1 MMRVRPIKL
10 EIEGFQS
17 FKERQIIDFE
27 KLCECGIFGIFGETG
42 SGKSSILDAIILALY
57 DEIPKE
63 KELPSESEG
72 LKNFL
77 NNSSDKMEIYFKF
90 ALDNDIFEISRKYAL
105 GKTKGVDTLKKKEVL
120 MKKNN
125 VIIAEKSTQ
134 LKSYLDEEFGLSVDD
149 FMRTVVLPQGKF
161 SEFLKL
167 KGTDKKDSIARIFN
181 MEEYGKKLKDRAN
194 LEKKK
199 LEAEKKDWES
209 QKENIEWTSSEDI
222 KSCEKSLVDNKI
234 LLENLINEK
243 KDFDIYYTEVN
254 GLKNLLER
262 YNSLLQEKKALE
274 NLKEHI
280 LSQQTILDKSSQ
292 ADEIKEYISKNDDL
306 EKNLLKSEND
316 LKIYTISKEKL
327 EKQLNIIKAELL
339 ELDKTSEELE
349 TKKGAIDF
357 DKRKYQKISSAYSDK
372 KIILSKEKTLE
383 KYKKDILHCEN
394 QIAIYQEEIKALNFK
409 LENNQREIS
418 LLPNANEESLEE
430 INSQILQLKS
440 LLKTFEENQ
449 REKKEIDSSLVALEE
464 EKEKLEKEKVTTL
477 ENLETL
483 EKEKIKN
490 LAFELSKTLEEGKP
504 CPVCG
509 STHHVT
515 MDFSKTTSL
524 NLDKEIKN
532 ISSKKDKLI
541 GKISEIIGTIT
552 ELTNRKSKLD
562 ILYEERVMIDSDY
575 NSIQS
580 KVENLTKEIE
590 DKKKELQIIKEKEIS
605 LQNQKVKLES
615 DIKNT
620 TLNLSREEK
629 NLSNTKLETETI
641 QKEIETISQNLD
653 KIYIDIS
660 LENLED
666 RKITLEENQEILEN
680 LEKKIKENLNLK
692 NKKIDLR
699 EDINSKLSI
708 DNVEISKV
716 TSDINHLS
724 EQIKSNALN
733 ISLLLEKYNFIDKED
748 VKKYYL
754 KDSEKENLKKEIDG
768 FNSNLTRVI
777 NILDETE
784 KNIDGRTLSDDQ
796 WQEIKDKKENLENSI
811 TKLNIDISDTEKAL
825 VRKRE
830 NLIKIQEIDKQLVK
844 VSKKLA
850 VAEDIY
856 TKLRTKDFVSF
867 LVDKKLKNVVAM
879 ASQRLNK
886 ISNGRYQ
893 LTSDESS
900 NFYVVDFFNEG
911 KRRRTA
917 TLSGGETFV
926 VSLCLALALSKQLQL
941 KGKRP
946 LEFFFLDEGFGSLDS
961 KLLDKVM
968 DSIENIR
975 SEEKIKIGII
985 THLEELKLRVL
996 KRIQVEKA
1004 IPGERGSKIKMI

>member
-1 MMRVRPIKL
+1 MMKVRPIKL

-42 SGKSSILDAIILALY
+42 SGKSTILDAIILALY
-57 DEIPKE
+57 GEIPKE
-63 KELPSESEG
+63 KELSPTDEG

-77 NNSSDKMEIYFKF
+77 NNSSDKLEIYFKF
-90 ALDNDIFEISRKYAL
+90 ALGNDIFEINRKYGI
-105 GKTKGVDTLKKKEVL
+105 GKTKGVEVLKLKEVL
-120 MKKNN
+120 MKKND
-125 VIIAEKSTQ
+125 VIVAEKSTQ
-134 LKSYLDEEFGLSVDD
+134 LNEKLDEEFGLGVGD
-149 FMRTVVLPQGKF
+149 FVRTVVLPQGKF
-161 SEFLKL
+161 GEFLKL
-167 KGTDKKDSIARIFN
+167 RGEAKRKTIENIFN

-199 LEAEKKDWES
+199 LEAEKKEWES

-234 LLENLINEK
+234 LLENLTNEK

-262 YNSLLQEKKALE
+262 YSSLVQEKKSLE
-274 NLKEHI
+274 DLKEHI
-280 LSQQTILDKSSQ
+280 LSQQNILDKSSQ
-292 ADEIKEYISKNDDL
+292 ADEIKGYISKNDDL

-316 LKIYTISKEKL
+316 LKIYTTSKEKL
-327 EKQLNIIKAELL
+327 EKQLNIIKSELL

-349 TKKGAIDF
+349 TKKGTVDF
-357 DKRKYQKISSAYSDK
+357 DKGEYQKISNAYSDK

-383 KYKKDILHCEN
+383 KYRKDILYCEN
-394 QIAIYQEEIKALNFK
+394 QISIYQEEIKSLNSQ
-409 LENNQREIS
+409 LENNQKEIS
-418 LLPNANEESLEE
+418 LLPNTNEESLEE
-430 INSQILQLKS
+430 INSQVLQLKS

-449 REKKEIDSSLVALEE
+449 KEKKEIESSLVALEE
-464 EKEKLEKEKVTTL
+464 GKEKLEKEKITTL

-509 STHHVT
+509 STHHVV
-515 MDFSKTTSL
+515 MDFSKTNL
-524 NLDKEIKN
+524 NIDKEIKN

-552 ELTNRKSKLD
+552 ELTNRKSKLN
-562 ILYEERVMIDSDY
+562 ILYEERVMTDIDY

-580 KVENLTKEIE
+580 KVESLTKEIE
-590 DKKKELQIIKEKEIS
+590 DKKKELQIIKEKGIS

-620 TLNLSREEK
+620 TLNLNREEK
-629 NLSNTKLETETI
+629 NLSNTKIETETI
-641 QKEIETISQNLD
+641 QKEIENISQNLD
-653 KIYIDIS
+653 KIYIDIA

-666 RKITLEENQEILEN
+666 RKTTLEENQEILEK
-680 LEKKIKENLNLK
+680 LEKEIKENLNLK

-699 EDINSKLSI
+699 EDINSKLNI
-708 DNVEISKV
+708 DNVEISRV

-784 KNIDGRTLSDDQ
+784 KNINGRTLSDDQ
-796 WQEIKDKKENLENSI
+796 WQEIKDKKESLENSI

-830 NLIKIQEIDKQLVK
+830 NLIKIQEIDKQLIK
-844 VSKKLA
+844 VNKKLA

>member
-1 MMRVRPIKL
+1 MRPIKL

-90 ALDNDIFEISRKYAL
+90 ALDNDIFEINRKYAL

-199 LEAEKKDWES
+199 LEAEKKEWES

-234 LLENLINEK
+234 LLKNLINEK

-262 YNSLLQEKKALE
+262 YNSLLQEKKSLE
-274 NLKEHI
+274 DLREHI
-280 LSQQTILDKSSQ
+280 LSQQNILDKSSQ
-292 ADEIKEYISKNDDL
+292 ADEIKGYISKNDDL

-316 LKIYTISKEKL
+316 LKTYTTSKEKL
-327 EKQLNIIKAELL
+327 EKQLNIIKSELL

-357 DKRKYQKISSAYSDK
+357 DKREYQKISNAYSDK

-383 KYKKDILHCEN
+383 KYRKDILYCEN
-394 QIAIYQEEIKALNFK
+394 QISIYQEEIKSLNSQ

-418 LLPNANEESLEE
+418 LLPNTNEESLEE
-430 INSQILQLKS
+430 INSQVLQLKS

-449 REKKEIDSSLVALEE
+449 REKKEINSSLVALKE
-464 EKEKLEKEKVTTL
+464 EKDKLEKEKITTL

-515 MDFSKTTSL
+515 MDFSKTNL

-532 ISSKKDKLI
+532 SSSKKDKLI
-541 GKISEIIGTIT
+541 GKISKIIGTIT

-562 ILYEERVMIDSDY
+562 ILYEERVMTDSDY

-580 KVENLTKEIE
+580 KVESLTKEIE
-590 DKKKELQIIKEKEIS
+590 DKKKELQSIKEKEIS

-629 NLSNTKLETETI
+629 NLSNTKIETETI
-641 QKEIETISQNLD
+641 QKEIENISQNLD
-653 KIYIDIS
+653 KIYIDTT
-660 LENLED
+660 LESLED

-680 LEKKIKENLNLK
+680 LEKEIKENLNLK

-699 EDINSKLSI
+699 EDINGKLNM
-708 DNVEISKV
+708 DNVEISRV

-754 KDSEKENLKKEIDG
+754 KDSEKENLKKEIDE

-811 TKLNIDISDTEKAL
+811 TKLNIDISDTEKSL

-830 NLIKIQEIDKQLVK
+830 NLVKIQEIDKQLIK
-844 VSKKLA
+844 VSKKLS

>member
-17 FKERQIIDFE
+17 FKERQTIDFE

-57 DEIPKE
+57 GEIPKE
-63 KELPSESEG
+63 KELSPTDEG

-90 ALDNDIFEISRKYAL
+90 ALGSDIFEINRKYGI
-105 GKTKGVDTLKKKEVL
+105 GKTKGIEVLKLKEVL
-120 MKKNN
+120 MKKND
-125 VIIAEKSTQ
+125 VIVAEKSTQ
-134 LKSYLDEEFGLSVDD
+134 LNEKLDEEFGLGVGD
-149 FMRTVVLPQGKF
+149 FVRTVVLPQGKF

-167 KGTDKKDSIARIFN
+167 RGEAKRKTIENIFN

-199 LEAEKKDWES
+199 LEAEKKECES
-209 QKENIEWTSSEDI
+209 QKESIEWTSSEDI

-234 LLENLINEK
+234 LLENLTNEK

-349 TKKGAIDF
+349 TKKGAVDF
-357 DKRKYQKISSAYSDK
+357 DKGEYQKISNAYSDK
-372 KIILSKEKTLE
+372 KIILAKEKTLE
-383 KYKKDILHCEN
+383 KYRKDILHCEN

-590 DKKKELQIIKEKEIS
+590 DKKKELQSIKEKGIS
-605 LQNQKVKLES
+605 LLNQKIKLES

-620 TLNLSREEK
+620 TLNLNREEK

-641 QKEIETISQNLD
+641 QKEIETINQNLD
-653 KIYIDIS
+653 KIYIDIA
-660 LENLED
+660 LENLEN
-666 RKITLEENQEILEN
+666 RKITLEENQEILEK
-680 LEKKIKENLNLK
+680 LEKEIKENLNLK

-699 EDINSKLSI
+699 EDINGKLNM
-708 DNVEISKV
+708 DNVEISRV

-754 KDSEKENLKKEIDG
+754 KENEKENLKKEIDE

-784 KNIDGRTLSDDQ
+784 KNIGGRTLSNDQ
-796 WQEIKDKKENLENSI
+796 WQDIKDKKENLENSI

-1004 IPGERGSKIKMI
+1004 IPGERGSKIKMV

>member
-1 MMRVRPIKL
+1 MRPIKL

-199 LEAEKKDWES
+199 LEAEKKEWEN

-222 KSCEKSLVDNKI
+222 KSCEKSLADNKI
-234 LLENLINEK
+234 LLENLITEK

-262 YNSLLQEKKALE
+262 YNSLLQEKKSLE

-280 LSQQTILDKSSQ
+280 LSQQTILDKSLQ

-316 LKIYTISKEKL
+316 LKIYTTSKEKL

-349 TKKGAIDF
+349 TKKGAVDF
-357 DKRKYQKISSAYSDK
+357 DKGEYQKISNAYSDK
-372 KIILSKEKTLE
+372 KIILAKEKTLE
-383 KYKKDILHCEN
+383 KYRKDILHCEN
-394 QIAIYQEEIKALNFK
+394 QISIYQEEIKSLNSQ

-418 LLPNANEESLEE
+418 LLPNTNEESLED
-430 INSQILQLKS
+430 INSQVLQLKS

-449 REKKEIDSSLVALEE
+449 KEKKEINSSLVALEE
-464 EKEKLEKEKVTTL
+464 EKGKLEKEKITTL

-490 LAFELSKTLEEGKP
+490 LASELSKTLEEGKP

-515 MDFSKTTSL
+515 MDFSKTSSL

-562 ILYEERVMIDSDY
+562 ILYKEKVMTDSDY
-575 NSIQS
+575 IFIQS
-580 KVENLTKEIE
+580 KVESLTKEIE
-590 DKKKELQIIKEKEIS
+590 DKKKELQSIKEKGIF

-620 TLNLSREEK
+620 ILNLSREEK
-629 NLSNTKLETETI
+629 NLFNTKIETETI
-641 QKEIETISQNLD
+641 QKEIENISQNLD
-653 KIYIDIS
+653 KIYIDTA
-660 LENLED
+660 LESLED
-666 RKITLEENQEILEN
+666 RKTTLEENQEILEK
-680 LEKKIKENLNLK
+680 LEKEIKENLNLK

-699 EDINSKLSI
+699 EDINSRLNE
-708 DNVEISKV
+708 DNIEISKL
-716 TSDINHLS
+716 TININYLS

-754 KDSEKENLKKEIDG
+754 KENEKENLKKEIDE

-811 TKLNIDISDTEKAL
+811 TKLNIDISDTEKSL

-850 VAEDIY
+850 VVEDIY

>member
-17 FKERQIIDFE
+17 FKERQTIDFE

-57 DEIPKE
+57 GEIPKE
-63 KELPSESEG
+63 KELSPTDEG

-90 ALDNDIFEISRKYAL
+90 ALGSDIFEINRKYGI
-105 GKTKGVDTLKKKEVL
+105 GKTKGIEVLKLKEVL
-120 MKKNN
+120 MKKND
-125 VIIAEKSTQ
+125 VIVAEKSTQ
-134 LKSYLDEEFGLSVDD
+134 LNEKLDEEFGLGVGD
-149 FMRTVVLPQGKF
+149 FVRTVVLPQGKF

-167 KGTDKKDSIARIFN
+167 RGEAKRKTIENIFN

-199 LEAEKKDWES
+199 LEAEKKECES
-209 QKENIEWTSSEDI
+209 QKESIEWTSSEDI

-234 LLENLINEK
+234 LLENLTNEK

-262 YNSLLQEKKALE
+262 YNSLLQEKKSLE
-274 NLKEHI
+274 DLKEHI

-660 LENLED
+660 LESLED

>member
-1 MMRVRPIKL
+1 
-10 EIEGFQS
+10 
-17 FKERQIIDFE
+17 
-27 KLCECGIFGIFGETG
+27 
-42 SGKSSILDAIILALY
+42 
-57 DEIPKE
+57 
-63 KELPSESEG
+63 
-72 LKNFL
+72 
-77 NNSSDKMEIYFKF
+77 MEIYFKF

-161 SEFLKL
+161 SDFLKL
-167 KGTDKKDSIARIFN
+167 KGEAKRKTIENIFN

-199 LEAEKKDWES
+199 LEAEKKEWES

-222 KSCEKSLVDNKI
+222 KNCEKSLVDNKI
-234 LLENLINEK
+234 LLENLTNEK

-262 YNSLLQEKKALE
+262 YSSLVQEKKSLE
-274 NLKEHI
+274 DLREHI
-280 LSQQTILDKSSQ
+280 LSQQNILDKSSQ
-292 ADEIKEYISKNDDL
+292 ADEIKEYISKNDNL

-316 LKIYTISKEKL
+316 LKIYTTSKEKL

-339 ELDKTSEELE
+339 KLDKTSEELE
-349 TKKGAIDF
+349 TKKGAVDF
-357 DKRKYQKISSAYSDK
+357 DKGEYQKISNAYSDK
-372 KIILSKEKTLE
+372 KIILAKEKTLE
-383 KYKKDILHCEN
+383 KYRKDILYCEN
-394 QIAIYQEEIKALNFK
+394 QISIYQEEIKSLNSQ

-418 LLPNANEESLEE
+418 LLPNTNEESLEE
-430 INSQILQLKS
+430 INSQVLQLKS

-449 REKKEIDSSLVALEE
+449 KEKKEIDSSLLALEE
-464 EKEKLEKEKVTTL
+464 DKEKLEKEKITTL

-515 MDFSKTTSL
+515 MDFSKTNL

-562 ILYEERVMIDSDY
+562 ILYEEKVMTDSDY

-580 KVENLTKEIE
+580 KVESLTKEIE
-590 DKKKELQIIKEKEIS
+590 DKKQELQSIKEKEIS
-605 LQNQKVKLES
+605 LQNQKIKLES

-620 TLNLSREEK
+620 TLNLSHEEK
-629 NLSNTKLETETI
+629 NLSNTKIETETI
-641 QKEIETISQNLD
+641 QKEIENISQNLD
-653 KIYIDIS
+653 KIYIDTT
-660 LENLED
+660 LESLED

-680 LEKKIKENLNLK
+680 LEKEIKENLNLK

-699 EDINSKLSI
+699 EDINGKLNM
-708 DNVEISKV
+708 DNVEISRV

-754 KDSEKENLKKEIDG
+754 KDSEKENLKKEIDE

-784 KNIDGRTLSDDQ
+784 KNINGRTLSDDQ

-811 TKLNIDISDTEKAL
+811 TKLNIDISDTEKSL

>member
-42 SGKSSILDAIILALY
+42 SGKSTILDAIILALY
-57 DEIPKE
+57 GEIPKE
-63 KELPSESEG
+63 KELSPTDEG

-90 ALDNDIFEISRKYAL
+90 ALGSDIFEINRKYGI
-105 GKTKGVDTLKKKEVL
+105 GKTKGVEVLKLKEVL
-120 MKKNN
+120 MKKND
-125 VIIAEKSTQ
+125 VIVAEKSTQ
-134 LKSYLDEEFGLSVDD
+134 LDEKLDEEFGLGVGD
-149 FMRTVVLPQGKF
+149 FVRTVVLPQGKF

-167 KGTDKKDSIARIFN
+167 RGEAKRKTIENIFN

-199 LEAEKKDWES
+199 LEAEKKEWES

-222 KSCEKSLVDNKI
+222 KNCEKSLVDNKI

-262 YNSLLQEKKALE
+262 YNSLVQEKKSLE
-274 NLKEHI
+274 DLKEHI
-280 LSQQTILDKSSQ
+280 LSQQNILDKSSQ

-316 LKIYTISKEKL
+316 LKIYTTSKEKL
-327 EKQLNIIKAELL
+327 EKQLNIIKSELL

-349 TKKGAIDF
+349 TKKGAVDF
-357 DKRKYQKISSAYSDK
+357 DKGEYQKISNAYSDK

-383 KYKKDILHCEN
+383 KYRKDILHCEN
-394 QIAIYQEEIKALNFK
+394 QISIYQEEIKALNSK

-418 LLPNANEESLEE
+418 LLPNTNEESLEE
-430 INSQILQLKS
+430 INSQVLQLKS

-449 REKKEIDSSLVALEE
+449 KEKKEIDSSLIALEE
-464 EKEKLEKEKVTTL
+464 EKEKLEKEKITTL

-509 STHHVT
+509 SSHHVT
-515 MDFSKTTSL
+515 MDFSKTSSL

-541 GKISEIIGTIT
+541 SDISKIIT
-552 ELTNRKSKLD
+552 STNLLINRKSKLD
-562 ILYEERVMIDSDY
+562 ILYEEKVMTDSDY

-580 KVENLTKEIE
+580 KVKSLTKEIE
-590 DKKKELQIIKEKEIS
+590 DKKKELQSIKEKGIF

-620 TLNLSREEK
+620 ILNLSREEK
-629 NLSNTKLETETI
+629 NLFNTKIETETI

-660 LENLED
+660 LESLED
-666 RKITLEENQEILEN
+666 RKITLEENQEILEK
-680 LEKKIKENLNLK
+680 LEKEIKENLNLK

-699 EDINSKLSI
+699 EDINSKLNI
-708 DNVEISKV
+708 DNVEISRV

-733 ISLLLEKYNFIDKED
+733 ISLLLEKYNFINKED

-754 KDSEKENLKKEIDG
+754 KENEKENLKKEIDG

-796 WQEIKDKKENLENSI
+796 WQDIKDKKENLENSI

-844 VSKKLA
+844 VSKKLS

>member
-1 MMRVRPIKL
+1 MRPIKL

-42 SGKSSILDAIILALY
+42 SGKSTILDAIILALY
-57 DEIPKE
+57 GEIPKE
-63 KELPSESEG
+63 KELAKEDEG

-90 ALDNDIFEISRKYAL
+90 ALGNDIFEINRKYGI
-105 GKTKGVDTLKKKEVL
+105 GKTKGVEVLKLKEVL
-120 MKKNN
+120 MKKND
-125 VIIAEKSTQ
+125 IIVAEKSTQ
-134 LKSYLDEEFGLSVDD
+134 LDEKLDEEFGLGVGD
-149 FMRTVVLPQGKF
+149 FVRTVVLPQGKF

-167 KGTDKKDSIARIFN
+167 RGEAKRKTIENIFN

-234 LLENLINEK
+234 LLKNLINEK
-243 KDFDIYYTEVN
+243 KDFDIHYTEVN

-262 YNSLLQEKKALE
+262 YNSLLQEKKSLE
-274 NLKEHI
+274 DLREHI
-280 LSQQTILDKSSQ
+280 LSQQNILDKSSQ
-292 ADEIKEYISKNDDL
+292 ADEIKEYIFKNDDL

-449 REKKEIDSSLVALEE
+449 KEKKEIESSLVALEE
-464 EKEKLEKEKVTTL
+464 EKEKLEKEKITTL

-580 KVENLTKEIE
+580 KVESLTKEIE
-590 DKKKELQIIKEKEIS
+590 DKKQELQSIKEKGIS

-620 TLNLSREEK
+620 TLNLNREEK

-641 QKEIETISQNLD
+641 QKEIETINQNLD

-660 LENLED
+660 LESLED

-680 LEKKIKENLNLK
+680 LEKEIKENLNLK

-699 EDINSKLSI
+699 EDINSKLNI
-708 DNVEISKV
+708 DNVEISRV

-754 KDSEKENLKKEIDG
+754 KDSEKENLKKEIDE

-784 KNIDGRTLSDDQ
+784 KNINGRTLSDDQ

-811 TKLNIDISDTEKAL
+811 TKLNIDISDTEKSL

>member
-42 SGKSSILDAIILALY
+42 SGKSTILDAIILALY
-57 DEIPKE
+57 GEIPKE
-63 KELPSESEG
+63 KELSPTDEG

-90 ALDNDIFEISRKYAL
+90 ALGSDIFEINRKYGI
-105 GKTKGVDTLKKKEVL
+105 GKTKGVEVLKLKEVL
-120 MKKNN
+120 MKKND
-125 VIIAEKSTQ
+125 VIVAEKSTQ
-134 LKSYLDEEFGLSVDD
+134 LDEKLDEEFGLGVGD
-149 FMRTVVLPQGKF
+149 FVRTVVLPQGKF

-167 KGTDKKDSIARIFN
+167 RGEAKRKTIENIFN

-199 LEAEKKDWES
+199 LEAEKKEWES

-222 KSCEKSLVDNKI
+222 KNCEKSLVDNKI
-234 LLENLINEK
+234 LLENLTNEK

-262 YNSLLQEKKALE
+262 YNSLLQEKKSLE
-274 NLKEHI
+274 DLKEHI
-280 LSQQTILDKSSQ
+280 LSQQNILDKSSQ
-292 ADEIKEYISKNDDL
+292 ADEIKEYIFKNDDL

-316 LKIYTISKEKL
+316 LKTYTTSKEKL

-349 TKKGAIDF
+349 TKKGAVDF
-357 DKRKYQKISSAYSDK
+357 DKGEYQKISNAYSDK

-383 KYKKDILHCEN
+383 KYRKDILYCEN
-394 QIAIYQEEIKALNFK
+394 QISIYQEEIKSLNSQ

-418 LLPNANEESLEE
+418 LLPNTNEESLEE
-430 INSQILQLKS
+430 INSQVLQLKS

-449 REKKEIDSSLVALEE
+449 KEKKEIDSSLLALEE
-464 EKEKLEKEKVTTL
+464 DKEKLEKEKITTL

-509 STHHVT
+509 STHHIT
-515 MDFSKTTSL
+515 MDFSKTNL

-541 GKISEIIGTIT
+541 GKISKIIGTIT
-552 ELTNRKSKLD
+552 ELINRKSKLD
-562 ILYEERVMIDSDY
+562 ILYEERVMTDSDY
-575 NSIQS
+575 IFVQS
-580 KVENLTKEIE
+580 KVESLTKEIE
-590 DKKKELQIIKEKEIS
+590 DKKKKLQSIKEKGIS

-629 NLSNTKLETETI
+629 NLSNTKIETETI
-641 QKEIETISQNLD
+641 QKEIENISQNLD
-653 KIYIDIS
+653 KIYIDTT
-660 LENLED
+660 LESLED

-680 LEKKIKENLNLK
+680 LEKEIKENLNLK

-699 EDINSKLSI
+699 EDINGKLNM
-708 DNVEISKV
+708 DNVEISRV

-754 KDSEKENLKKEIDG
+754 KDSEKENLKKEIDE

-811 TKLNIDISDTEKAL
+811 TKLNIDISDTEKSL

-830 NLIKIQEIDKQLVK
+830 NLVKIQEIDKQLIK
-844 VSKKLA
+844 VSKKLS

-886 ISNGRYQ
+886 INNGRYQ

>member
-42 SGKSSILDAIILALY
+42 SGKSTILDAIILALY
-57 DEIPKE
+57 GEIPKE
-63 KELPSESEG
+63 KELSPTDEG

-90 ALDNDIFEISRKYAL
+90 ALGNDIFEINRKYGI
-105 GKTKGVDTLKKKEVL
+105 GKTKGVEVLKLKEVL
-120 MKKNN
+120 MKKND
-125 VIIAEKSTQ
+125 IIVAEKSTQ
-134 LKSYLDEEFGLSVDD
+134 LNEKLDEEFGLGVGD
-149 FMRTVVLPQGKF
+149 FVRTVVLPQGKF

-167 KGTDKKDSIARIFN
+167 RGEAKRKTIENIFN

-199 LEAEKKDWES
+199 LEAEKKSWEN

-234 LLENLINEK
+234 LLENLTNEK

-262 YNSLLQEKKALE
+262 YSSLVQEKKSLE
-274 NLKEHI
+274 DLKEHI

-316 LKIYTISKEKL
+316 LKIYTTSKEKL
-327 EKQLNIIKAELL
+327 EKQLNIIKSELL

-349 TKKGAIDF
+349 NKKGAVDF
-357 DKRKYQKISSAYSDK
+357 DKGEYQKISNAYSDK

-383 KYKKDILHCEN
+383 KYRKDILHYEN
-394 QIAIYQEEIKALNFK
+394 QISIYQEEIKSLNSQ

-430 INSQILQLKS
+430 INSQVLQLKS

-449 REKKEIDSSLVALEE
+449 KEKKEIDSSLLALEE
-464 EKEKLEKEKVTTL
+464 EKEKLEKEKIITL

-509 STHHVT
+509 STHHVA
-515 MDFSKTTSL
+515 MDFNETSSL

-562 ILYEERVMIDSDY
+562 ILYEERVMTDSDY
-575 NSIQS
+575 IFVQS
-580 KVENLTKEIE
+580 KVESLTKEIE
-590 DKKKELQIIKEKEIS
+590 DKKKELQIIKEKGIS

-629 NLSNTKLETETI
+629 NLSNTKIETETI
-641 QKEIETISQNLD
+641 QKEIENISQNLD
-653 KIYIDIS
+653 KIYIDTT
-660 LENLED
+660 LESLED

-680 LEKKIKENLNLK
+680 LEKEIKENLNLK

-699 EDINSKLSI
+699 EDINGKLNM
-708 DNVEISKV
+708 DNVEISRV

-754 KDSEKENLKKEIDG
+754 KDSEKENLKKEIDE

-811 TKLNIDISDTEKAL
+811 TKLNIDISDTEKSL

-830 NLIKIQEIDKQLVK
+830 NLVKIQEIDKQLIK
-844 VSKKLA
+844 VSKKLS

>member
-1 MMRVRPIKL
+1 MRPIKL

-42 SGKSSILDAIILALY
+42 SGKSTILDAIILALY
-57 DEIPKE
+57 GEIPKE
-63 KELPSESEG
+63 KELSPTDEG

-77 NNSSDKMEIYFKF
+77 NNSSDKLEIYFKF
-90 ALDNDIFEISRKYAL
+90 ALGNDIFEINRKYGI
-105 GKTKGVDTLKKKEVL
+105 GKTKGVEVLKLKEVL
-120 MKKNN
+120 MKKND
-125 VIIAEKSTQ
+125 VIVAEKSTQ
-134 LKSYLDEEFGLSVDD
+134 LNEKLDEEFGLGVGD
-149 FMRTVVLPQGKF
+149 FVRTVVLPQGKF
-161 SEFLKL
+161 GEFLKL
-167 KGTDKKDSIARIFN
+167 RGEAKRKTIENIFN

-199 LEAEKKDWES
+199 LEAEKKEWES

-222 KSCEKSLVDNKI
+222 KNCEKSLVDNKI

-262 YNSLLQEKKALE
+262 YNSLVQEKKSLE
-274 NLKEHI
+274 DLKEHI
-280 LSQQTILDKSSQ
+280 LSQQNILDKSSQ
-292 ADEIKEYISKNDDL
+292 ADEIKGYISKNDDL

-316 LKIYTISKEKL
+316 LKTYTTSKEKL
-327 EKQLNIIKAELL
+327 EKQLNIIKSELL

-349 TKKGAIDF
+349 TKKGAVDF
-357 DKRKYQKISSAYSDK
+357 DKGEYQKISNAYSDK

-383 KYKKDILHCEN
+383 KYRKDTLYCEN
-394 QIAIYQEEIKALNFK
+394 QISIYQEEIKSLNSQ

-418 LLPNANEESLEE
+418 LLPNTNEESLED
-430 INSQILQLKS
+430 INSQVLQLKS

-449 REKKEIDSSLVALEE
+449 KEKKEINSSLVALEE
-464 EKEKLEKEKVTTL
+464 EKGKLEKEKITTL

-490 LAFELSKTLEEGKP
+490 LASELSKTLEEGKP

-515 MDFSKTTSL
+515 MDFSKTSSL

-562 ILYEERVMIDSDY
+562 ILYKEKVMTDSDY
-575 NSIQS
+575 IFIQS
-580 KVENLTKEIE
+580 KVESLTKEIE
-590 DKKKELQIIKEKEIS
+590 DKKKELQSIKEKGIF

-620 TLNLSREEK
+620 ILNLSREEK
-629 NLSNTKLETETI
+629 NLFNTKIETETI
-641 QKEIETISQNLD
+641 QKEIENISQNLD
-653 KIYIDIS
+653 KIYIDTA
-660 LENLED
+660 LESLED
-666 RKITLEENQEILEN
+666 RKTTLEENQEILEK
-680 LEKKIKENLNLK
+680 LEKEIKENLNLK

-699 EDINSKLSI
+699 EDINSRLNE
-708 DNVEISKV
+708 DNIEISKL
-716 TSDINHLS
+716 TININYLS

-754 KDSEKENLKKEIDG
+754 KENEKENLKKEIDE

-811 TKLNIDISDTEKAL
+811 TKLNIDISDTEKSL

-850 VAEDIY
+850 VVEDIY

>member
-1 MMRVRPIKL
+1 MRPIKL

-42 SGKSSILDAIILALY
+42 SGKSTILDAIILALY
-57 DEIPKE
+57 GEIPKE
-63 KELPSESEG
+63 KELAKEDEG

-90 ALDNDIFEISRKYAL
+90 ALGNDIFEINRKYGI
-105 GKTKGVDTLKKKEVL
+105 GKTKGVEVLKLKEIL
-120 MKKNN
+120 MKKND
-125 VIIAEKSTQ
+125 VIVAEKSTQ
-134 LKSYLDEEFGLSVDD
+134 LDEKLDEEFGLGVGD
-149 FMRTVVLPQGKF
+149 FVRTVVLPQGKF

-167 KGTDKKDSIARIFN
+167 RGEAKRKTIENIFN

-199 LEAEKKDWES
+199 LEAEKKELES

-222 KSCEKSLVDNKI
+222 KNCEKSLVDNKI
-234 LLENLINEK
+234 LLENLTNEK

-262 YNSLLQEKKALE
+262 YSSLVQEKKSLE
-274 NLKEHI
+274 DLKEHI

-292 ADEIKEYISKNDDL
+292 TDEIKEYISKNDDL

-316 LKIYTISKEKL
+316 LKIYTNSKEKL
-327 EKQLNIIKAELL
+327 EKQLNNIKSELL

-349 TKKGAIDF
+349 TKKGAVDF
-357 DKRKYQKISSAYSDK
+357 DKGEYQKISNAYSDK

-383 KYKKDILHCEN
+383 KYRKDILHGEN
-394 QIAIYQEEIKALNFK
+394 QISIYQEEIKSLNSQ

-418 LLPNANEESLEE
+418 LIPNTNEESLEE
-430 INSQILQLKS
+430 INSQVLQLKS

-449 REKKEIDSSLVALEE
+449 REKKEINSSLVALKE
-464 EKEKLEKEKVTTL
+464 EKDKLEKEKITTL

-515 MDFSKTTSL
+515 MDFSKTNL

-532 ISSKKDKLI
+532 SSSKKDKLI
-541 GKISEIIGTIT
+541 GKISKIIGTIT

-562 ILYEERVMIDSDY
+562 ILYEERVMTDSDY

-580 KVENLTKEIE
+580 KVESLTKEIE
-590 DKKKELQIIKEKEIS
+590 DKKKELQSLKEKEIS

-629 NLSNTKLETETI
+629 NLSNTKIETETI
-641 QKEIETISQNLD
+641 QKEIENISQNLD
-653 KIYIDIS
+653 KIYIDTT
-660 LENLED
+660 LESLED

-680 LEKKIKENLNLK
+680 LEKEIKENLNLK

-699 EDINSKLSI
+699 EDINGKLNM
-708 DNVEISKV
+708 DNVEISRV

-754 KDSEKENLKKEIDG
+754 KDSEKENLKKEIDE

-811 TKLNIDISDTEKAL
+811 TKLNIDISDTEKSL

-830 NLIKIQEIDKQLVK
+830 NLVKIQEIDKQLIK
-844 VSKKLA
+844 VSKKLS

>member
-42 SGKSSILDAIILALY
+42 SGKSTILDAIILALY
-57 DEIPKE
+57 GEIPKE
-63 KELPSESEG
+63 KELAKEDEG

-90 ALDNDIFEISRKYAL
+90 ALGSDIFEINRKYGI
-105 GKTKGVDTLKKKEVL
+105 GKTKGVEVLKLKEVL
-120 MKKNN
+120 MKKND
-125 VIIAEKSTQ
+125 VIVAEKSTQ
-134 LKSYLDEEFGLSVDD
+134 LDEKLDEEFGLGVGD
-149 FMRTVVLPQGKF
+149 FVRTVVLPQGKF

-167 KGTDKKDSIARIFN
+167 RGEAKRKTIENIFN

-199 LEAEKKDWES
+199 LEAEKKEWES

-234 LLENLINEK
+234 LLKNLINEK

-262 YNSLLQEKKALE
+262 YSSLVQEKKSLE
-274 NLKEHI
+274 DLKEHI
-280 LSQQTILDKSSQ
+280 LSQQNILDKSSQ
-292 ADEIKEYISKNDDL
+292 ADEIKEYIFKNDDL

-316 LKIYTISKEKL
+316 LKIYTTSKEKL

-394 QIAIYQEEIKALNFK
+394 QISIYQEEIKSLNSQ

-418 LLPNANEESLEE
+418 LLPNTNEESLED
-430 INSQILQLKS
+430 INSQVLQLKS

-449 REKKEIDSSLVALEE
+449 KEKKEIESSLVALEE
-464 EKEKLEKEKVTTL
+464 EKEKLEKEKITTL

-515 MDFSKTTSL
+515 MDFNETSNL

-580 KVENLTKEIE
+580 KVESLTKEIE
-590 DKKKELQIIKEKEIS
+590 DKNKELQIIKEKGIS

-620 TLNLSREEK
+620 TLNLNREEK

-641 QKEIETISQNLD
+641 QKEIETINQNLD

-660 LENLED
+660 LESLED
-666 RKITLEENQEILEN
+666 RKKTLEENQEILEN
-680 LEKKIKENLNLK
+680 LEKEIKENLNLK

-699 EDINSKLSI
+699 EDINGKLNM
-708 DNVEISKV
+708 DNVEISRV

-754 KDSEKENLKKEIDG
+754 KDSEKENLKKEIDE

-784 KNIDGRTLSDDQ
+784 KNINGRTLSDDQ

-811 TKLNIDISDTEKAL
+811 TKLNIDISDTEKSL

>member
-1 MMRVRPIKL
+1 MRPIKL

-42 SGKSSILDAIILALY
+42 SGKSTILDAIILALY
-57 DEIPKE
+57 GEIPKE
-63 KELPSESEG
+63 KELSPTDEG

-90 ALDNDIFEISRKYAL
+90 ALGSDIFEINRKYGI
-105 GKTKGVDTLKKKEVL
+105 GKTKGVEVLKLKEVL
-120 MKKNN
+120 MKKND
-125 VIIAEKSTQ
+125 VIVAEKSTQ
-134 LKSYLDEEFGLSVDD
+134 LDEKLDEEFGLGVGD
-149 FMRTVVLPQGKF
+149 FVRTVVLPQGKF

-167 KGTDKKDSIARIFN
+167 RGEAKRKTIENIFN

-199 LEAEKKDWES
+199 LEAEKKEWES

-222 KSCEKSLVDNKI
+222 KNCEKSLVDNKI

-262 YNSLLQEKKALE
+262 YNSLVQERKSLE
-274 NLKEHI
+274 DLKEHI

-316 LKIYTISKEKL
+316 LKIYTNSKEKL
-327 EKQLNIIKAELL
+327 EKQLNIIKSELL

-349 TKKGAIDF
+349 TKKGAVDF
-357 DKRKYQKISSAYSDK
+357 DKGEYQKISNAYSDK
-372 KIILSKEKTLE
+372 KIILAKEKTLE
-383 KYKKDILHCEN
+383 KYRKDILHCEN
-394 QIAIYQEEIKALNFK
+394 QISIYQEEIKALNSK

-418 LLPNANEESLEE
+418 LLPNTNEESLEE
-430 INSQILQLKS
+430 INSQVLQLKS
-440 LLKTFEENQ
+440 LLKTFDENQ

-464 EKEKLEKEKVTTL
+464 EKEKLEKEKITTL

-515 MDFSKTTSL
+515 MDFSKTSSL

-541 GKISEIIGTIT
+541 SDISKIIT
-552 ELTNRKSKLD
+552 STNLLINRKSKLD
-562 ILYEERVMIDSDY
+562 ILYEEKVMTDSDY

-580 KVENLTKEIE
+580 KVKSLTKEIE

-660 LENLED
+660 LESLED

-708 DNVEISKV
+708 DNVEISRV

-733 ISLLLEKYNFIDKED
+733 ISLLLEKYNFINKED

-754 KDSEKENLKKEIDG
+754 KENEKENLKKEIDG

-844 VSKKLA
+844 VSKKLS

>member
-1 MMRVRPIKL
+1 MRPIKL

-42 SGKSSILDAIILALY
+42 SGKSTILDAIILALY
-57 DEIPKE
+57 GEIPKE
-63 KELPSESEG
+63 KELSPTDEG

-90 ALDNDIFEISRKYAL
+90 ALGSDIFEINRKYGI
-105 GKTKGVDTLKKKEVL
+105 GKTKGVEVLKLKEVL
-120 MKKNN
+120 MKKND
-125 VIIAEKSTQ
+125 VIVAEKSTQ
-134 LKSYLDEEFGLSVDD
+134 LNEKLDEEFGLGVGD
-149 FMRTVVLPQGKF
+149 FVRTVVLPQGKF

-167 KGTDKKDSIARIFN
+167 RGEAKRKTIENIFN

-199 LEAEKKDWES
+199 LEAEKKEWES

-262 YNSLLQEKKALE
+262 YNSLLQEKKSLE
-274 NLKEHI
+274 DLREHI

-292 ADEIKEYISKNDDL
+292 ADEIKEYIFKNDDL

-327 EKQLNIIKAELL
+327 EKQLNIIKTELL

-349 TKKGAIDF
+349 TKKGAVDF
-357 DKRKYQKISSAYSDK
+357 DKGEYQKISNAYSDK
-372 KIILSKEKTLE
+372 KIILAKEKTLE
-383 KYKKDILHCEN
+383 KYRKDILYCEN
-394 QIAIYQEEIKALNFK
+394 QISIYQEEIKSLNSQ

-418 LLPNANEESLEE
+418 LLPNTNEESLEE
-430 INSQILQLKS
+430 INSQVLQLKS

-449 REKKEIDSSLVALEE
+449 KEKKEIESSLLALEE
-464 EKEKLEKEKVTTL
+464 EKEKLEKEKIITL

-562 ILYEERVMIDSDY
+562 ILYKERVMTDSDY

-580 KVENLTKEIE
+580 KVESLTKEIE
-590 DKKKELQIIKEKEIS
+590 DKKKELQSIKEKGIS

-620 TLNLSREEK
+620 TLNLNREEK
-629 NLSNTKLETETI
+629 NLSNTKIETETI
-641 QKEIETISQNLD
+641 QKEIENISQNLD

-666 RKITLEENQEILEN
+666 RKTTLEENQEILEK
-680 LEKKIKENLNLK
+680 LEKEIKENLNLK

-699 EDINSKLSI
+699 EDINSRLNE
-708 DNVEISKV
+708 DNIEISKL
-716 TSDINHLS
+716 TININYLS

-784 KNIDGRTLSDDQ
+784 KNIGGRTLSDDQ

-811 TKLNIDISDTEKAL
+811 TKLNIDISDTEKSL
-825 VRKRE
+825 VRKKE
-830 NLIKIQEIDKQLVK
+830 NLVKIQEIDKQLVK

>member
-1 MMRVRPIKL
+1 MRPIKL

-17 FKERQIIDFE
+17 FKERQSIDFE

-199 LEAEKKDWES
+199 LEAEKKEWES

-234 LLENLINEK
+234 LLENLTNEK

-262 YNSLLQEKKALE
+262 YNSLIQEKKSLE
-274 NLKEHI
+274 DLKEHI

-339 ELDKTSEELE
+339 KLDKTSEELE
-349 TKKGAIDF
+349 TKKGAVDF
-357 DKRKYQKISSAYSDK
+357 DKGEYQKISNAYSDK

-394 QIAIYQEEIKALNFK
+394 QISIYQEEIKSLNSQ

-418 LLPNANEESLEE
+418 LIPNTNEESLEE
-430 INSQILQLKS
+430 INSQVLQLKS

-449 REKKEIDSSLVALEE
+449 KEKKEIDSSLVALEE
-464 EKEKLEKEKVTTL
+464 EKEKLEKEKITTL

-562 ILYEERVMIDSDY
+562 ILYEEKVMTDSDY

-580 KVENLTKEIE
+580 KVESLTKEIE
-590 DKKKELQIIKEKEIS
+590 DKKQELQSIKEKQIS
-605 LQNQKVKLES
+605 LQNQKIKLES

-629 NLSNTKLETETI
+629 NLSNTKIETETT

-653 KIYIDIS
+653 KICIDIS
-660 LENLED
+660 LESLED
-666 RKITLEENQEILEN
+666 RKITLEENQEILEK
-680 LEKKIKENLNLK
+680 LEKEIKENLNLK

-699 EDINSKLSI
+699 EDINSKLNI
-708 DNVEISKV
+708 DNVEISRV

-724 EQIKSNALN
+724 EQIKSNTLN

-754 KDSEKENLKKEIDG
+754 KDSEKENLKKEIDE

-784 KNIDGRTLSDDQ
+784 KNIGGRTLSDDQ
-796 WQEIKDKKENLENSI
+796 WQEITNKKETLENSI

-830 NLIKIQEIDKQLVK
+830 NLVKIQEIDKQLVK

>member
-42 SGKSSILDAIILALY
+42 SGKSTILDAIILALY
-57 DEIPKE
+57 GEIPKE
-63 KELPSESEG
+63 KELSPTDEG

-90 ALDNDIFEISRKYAL
+90 ALGSDIFEINRKYGI
-105 GKTKGVDTLKKKEVL
+105 GKTKGVEVLKLKEVL
-120 MKKNN
+120 MKKND
-125 VIIAEKSTQ
+125 VIVAEKSTQ
-134 LKSYLDEEFGLSVDD
+134 LDEKLDEEFGLGVGD
-149 FMRTVVLPQGKF
+149 FVRTVVLPQGKF

-167 KGTDKKDSIARIFN
+167 RGEAKRKTIENIFN

-199 LEAEKKDWES
+199 LEAEKKEWES

-222 KSCEKSLVDNKI
+222 KNCEKSLVDNKI

-262 YNSLLQEKKALE
+262 YNSLVQERKSLE
-274 NLKEHI
+274 DLKEHI
-280 LSQQTILDKSSQ
+280 LSQQNILDKSSQ

-316 LKIYTISKEKL
+316 LKIYTTSKEKL
-327 EKQLNIIKAELL
+327 EKQLNIIKSELL

-349 TKKGAIDF
+349 TKKGAVDF
-357 DKRKYQKISSAYSDK
+357 DKGEYQKISNAYSDK

-383 KYKKDILHCEN
+383 KYRKDILHCEN
-394 QIAIYQEEIKALNFK
+394 QISIYQEEIKALNSK

-418 LLPNANEESLEE
+418 LLPNTNEESLEE
-430 INSQILQLKS
+430 INSQVLQLKS

-449 REKKEIDSSLVALEE
+449 KEKKEIDSSLVALEE
-464 EKEKLEKEKVTTL
+464 EKEKLEKEKITTL

-509 STHHVT
+509 SSHHVT
-515 MDFSKTTSL
+515 MDFRKTSSL

-541 GKISEIIGTIT
+541 SDISKIIT
-552 ELTNRKSKLD
+552 STNLLINRKSKLD
-562 ILYEERVMIDSDY
+562 ILYEEKVMTDSDY

-580 KVENLTKEIE
+580 KVKSLTIEIE

-660 LENLED
+660 LESLED

-708 DNVEISKV
+708 DNVEISRV

-733 ISLLLEKYNFIDKED
+733 ISLLLEKYNFINKED

-754 KDSEKENLKKEIDG
+754 KENEKENLKKEIDG

-844 VSKKLA
+844 VSKKLS

>member
-1 MMRVRPIKL
+1 MRPIKL

-42 SGKSSILDAIILALY
+42 SGKSTILDAIILALY
-57 DEIPKE
+57 GEIPKE
-63 KELPSESEG
+63 KELSPTDEG

-90 ALDNDIFEISRKYAL
+90 ALGSDIFEINRKYGI
-105 GKTKGVDTLKKKEVL
+105 GKTKGVEVLKLKEVL
-120 MKKNN
+120 MKKND
-125 VIIAEKSTQ
+125 VIVAEKSTQ
-134 LKSYLDEEFGLSVDD
+134 LNEKLDEEFGLGVGD
-149 FMRTVVLPQGKF
+149 FVRTVVLPQGKF

-167 KGTDKKDSIARIFN
+167 RGEAKRKTIENIFN

-199 LEAEKKDWES
+199 LEAEKKEWER

-262 YNSLLQEKKALE
+262 YNSLLQEKKSLE
-274 NLKEHI
+274 DLREHI
-280 LSQQTILDKSSQ
+280 LSQQNILDKSSQ
-292 ADEIKEYISKNDDL
+292 ADEIKGYISKNDDL

-316 LKIYTISKEKL
+316 LKTYTTSKEKL

-349 TKKGAIDF
+349 TKKGAVDF
-357 DKRKYQKISSAYSDK
+357 DKGEYQKISNAYSDK
-372 KIILSKEKTLE
+372 KIILAKEKTLE
-383 KYKKDILHCEN
+383 KYRKDILYCEN
-394 QIAIYQEEIKALNFK
+394 QISIYQEEIKSLNSQ

-418 LLPNANEESLEE
+418 LLPNTNGESLEE
-430 INSQILQLKS
+430 INSQVLQLKS
-440 LLKTFEENQ
+440 LLKTFDENQ
-449 REKKEIDSSLVALEE
+449 KEKKEIDNSLVALEE
-464 EKEKLEKEKVTTL
+464 DKEKLEKEKITTL
-477 ENLETL
+477 ENLEIL

-515 MDFSKTTSL
+515 MDFSKTTNL

-575 NSIQS
+575 IFVQS
-580 KVENLTKEIE
+580 KVESLTKEIE
-590 DKKKELQIIKEKEIS
+590 DKKKELQIIKEKGIS

-629 NLSNTKLETETI
+629 NLFNTKIETETI

-660 LENLED
+660 LESLED
-666 RKITLEENQEILEN
+666 RKKTLEENQEILEK
-680 LEKKIKENLNLK
+680 LEKEIKENLNLK

-699 EDINSKLSI
+699 EDINSKLNE
-708 DNVEISKV
+708 DNIEISKL
-716 TSDINHLS
+716 TINISYLS

-754 KDSEKENLKKEIDG
+754 KENEKENLKKEIDE

-784 KNIDGRTLSDDQ
+784 KNIGGRTLSDDQ
-796 WQEIKDKKENLENSI
+796 WQDIKDKKENLENSI
-811 TKLNIDISDTEKAL
+811 TKLNIDISDAEKSL

-830 NLIKIQEIDKQLVK
+830 NLIKIQEIDKRLVK

-856 TKLRTKDFVSF
+856 TKLRAKDFVSF

-1004 IPGERGSKIKMI
+1004 IPGERGSKIKMV

>member
-1 MMRVRPIKL
+1 MRPIKL

-42 SGKSSILDAIILALY
+42 SGKSTILDAIILALY
-57 DEIPKE
+57 GEIPKE
-63 KELPSESEG
+63 KELAKEDEG

-90 ALDNDIFEISRKYAL
+90 ALGNDIFEINRKYGI
-105 GKTKGVDTLKKKEVL
+105 GKTKGVEVLKLKEVL
-120 MKKNN
+120 MKKND
-125 VIIAEKSTQ
+125 VIVAEKSTQ
-134 LKSYLDEEFGLSVDD
+134 LDEKLDEEFGLGVGD
-149 FMRTVVLPQGKF
+149 FVRTVVLPQGKF

-167 KGTDKKDSIARIFN
+167 RGEAKRKTIENIFN

-234 LLENLINEK
+234 LLKNLINEK
-243 KDFDIYYTEVN
+243 KDFDIHYTEVN

-262 YNSLLQEKKALE
+262 YNSLVQEKKSLE
-274 NLKEHI
+274 DLKEHI

-327 EKQLNIIKAELL
+327 EKQLNIIKSELL

-349 TKKGAIDF
+349 NKKGAVDF
-357 DKRKYQKISSAYSDK
+357 DKGEYQKISNAYSDK

-383 KYKKDILHCEN
+383 KYRKDILHCEN
-394 QIAIYQEEIKALNFK
+394 QISIYQEEIKSLNSQ
-409 LENNQREIS
+409 LENKQREIS

-430 INSQILQLKS
+430 INSQVLQLKS

-449 REKKEIDSSLVALEE
+449 KEKKEIDSSLVALEE
-464 EKEKLEKEKVTTL
+464 EKEKLEKEKITTL

-515 MDFSKTTSL
+515 MDFNETSNL

-552 ELTNRKSKLD
+552 ELTNRKSKLN
-562 ILYEERVMIDSDY
+562 ILYKERIMTDSDY
-575 NSIQS
+575 IFIQS
-580 KVENLTKEIE
+580 KVESLTKEIE
-590 DKKKELQIIKEKEIS
+590 DKKKKLQSIKEKQIS

-629 NLSNTKLETETI
+629 NLSNTKIETETI
-641 QKEIETISQNLD
+641 QKEIETINQNLD

-660 LENLED
+660 LESLED
-666 RKITLEENQEILEN
+666 RKTTLEENQEILEK
-680 LEKKIKENLNLK
+680 LEKEIKENLNLK

-699 EDINSKLSI
+699 EDINSKLNI
-708 DNVEISKV
+708 DNVEISRV

-754 KDSEKENLKKEIDG
+754 KDSEKENLKKEINE
-768 FNSNLTRVI
+768 FNSNLTRVT

-784 KNIDGRTLSDDQ
+784 KNIGGRTLSDDQ
-796 WQEIKDKKENLENSI
+796 WQEITNKKENLENSI

-830 NLIKIQEIDKQLVK
+830 NLVKIQEIDKQLVK

-893 LTSDESS
+893 LISDESS
-900 NFYVVDFFNEG
+900 NFYIVDFFNEG

-996 KRIQVEKA
+996 KHIQVEKA

>member
-42 SGKSSILDAIILALY
+42 SGKSTILDAIILALY
-57 DEIPKE
+57 GEIPKE
-63 KELPSESEG
+63 KELAKEDEG

-90 ALDNDIFEISRKYAL
+90 ALGNDIFEINRKYGI
-105 GKTKGVDTLKKKEVL
+105 GKTKGVEVLKLKEVL
-120 MKKNN
+120 MKKND
-125 VIIAEKSTQ
+125 VIVAEKSTQ
-134 LKSYLDEEFGLSVDD
+134 LDEKLDEEFGLGVGD
-149 FMRTVVLPQGKF
+149 FVRTVVLPQGKF

-167 KGTDKKDSIARIFN
+167 RGEAKRKTIENIFN

-234 LLENLINEK
+234 LLKNLINEK
-243 KDFDIYYTEVN
+243 KDFDIHYTEVN

-262 YNSLLQEKKALE
+262 YNSLLQEKKSLE
-274 NLKEHI
+274 DLREHI
-280 LSQQTILDKSSQ
+280 LSQQNILDKSSQ
-292 ADEIKEYISKNDDL
+292 ADEIKGYISKNNDL

-316 LKIYTISKEKL
+316 LKTYTTSKEKL

-357 DKRKYQKISSAYSDK
+357 DKGEYQKISNAYSDK

-383 KYKKDILHCEN
+383 KYRKCILHCEN
-394 QIAIYQEEIKALNFK
+394 QISIYQEEIKSLNSH

-418 LLPNANEESLEE
+418 LLPNTNEESLEE
-430 INSQILQLKS
+430 INSQVLQLKS
-440 LLKTFEENQ
+440 LLKTFDENQ

-464 EKEKLEKEKVTTL
+464 EKEKLEKEKITIL

-660 LENLED
+660 LESLED

>member
-90 ALDNDIFEISRKYAL
+90 ALDNDIFEINRKYAL

-199 LEAEKKDWES
+199 LEAEKKEWES

-234 LLENLINEK
+234 LLKNLINEK

-262 YNSLLQEKKALE
+262 YNSLVQEKKSLE
-274 NLKEHI
+274 DLKEHI
-280 LSQQTILDKSSQ
+280 LSQQNILDKSSQ

-339 ELDKTSEELE
+339 KLDKTSEELE
-349 TKKGAIDF
+349 TKKGAVDF
-357 DKRKYQKISSAYSDK
+357 DKGEYQKISNAYSDK
-372 KIILSKEKTLE
+372 KIILAKEKTLE
-383 KYKKDILHCEN
+383 KYRKDILYCEN
-394 QIAIYQEEIKALNFK
+394 QIAIYQEEIKALNSK

-418 LLPNANEESLEE
+418 LIPNTDEESLEE
-430 INSQILQLKS
+430 INSQVLQLKS

-449 REKKEIDSSLVALEE
+449 KEKKEIESSLVALEE
-464 EKEKLEKEKVTTL
+464 GKEKLEKEKITTL

-580 KVENLTKEIE
+580 KVESLTKEIE
-590 DKKKELQIIKEKEIS
+590 DKKQELQSIKEKGIS

-620 TLNLSREEK
+620 TLNLNREEK

-641 QKEIETISQNLD
+641 QKEIETINQNLD

-660 LENLED
+660 LESLED
-666 RKITLEENQEILEN
+666 RKITLEENQEILEK
-680 LEKKIKENLNLK
+680 LEKEIKENLNLK

-699 EDINSKLSI
+699 EDINSKLNI
-708 DNVEISKV
+708 DNVEISRV

-754 KDSEKENLKKEIDG
+754 KDSEKENLKKEIDE

-811 TKLNIDISDTEKAL
+811 TKLNIDISDTEKSL

-830 NLIKIQEIDKQLVK
+830 NLVKIQEIDKQLIK
-844 VSKKLA
+844 VSKKLS

>member
-42 SGKSSILDAIILALY
+42 SGKSTILDAIILALY
-57 DEIPKE
+57 GEIPKE
-63 KELPSESEG
+63 KELSPTDEG

-90 ALDNDIFEISRKYAL
+90 ALGSDIFEINRKYGI
-105 GKTKGVDTLKKKEVL
+105 GKTKGVEVLKLKEVL
-120 MKKNN
+120 MKKND
-125 VIIAEKSTQ
+125 VIVAEKSTQ
-134 LKSYLDEEFGLSVDD
+134 LDEKLDEEFGLGVGD
-149 FMRTVVLPQGKF
+149 FVRTVVLPQGKF

-167 KGTDKKDSIARIFN
+167 RGEAKRKTIENIFN

-199 LEAEKKDWES
+199 LEAEKKEWES

-222 KSCEKSLVDNKI
+222 KNCEKSLVDNKI

-262 YNSLLQEKKALE
+262 YNSLVQEKKSLE
-274 NLKEHI
+274 DLKEHI
-280 LSQQTILDKSSQ
+280 LSQQNILDKSSQ

-316 LKIYTISKEKL
+316 LKIYTTSKEKL
-327 EKQLNIIKAELL
+327 EKQLNIIKSELL

-349 TKKGAIDF
+349 TKKGAVDF
-357 DKRKYQKISSAYSDK
+357 DKGEYQKISNAYSDK

-383 KYKKDILHCEN
+383 KYRKDILHCEN
-394 QIAIYQEEIKALNFK
+394 QISIYQEEIKALNSK

-418 LLPNANEESLEE
+418 LLPNTNEESLEE
-430 INSQILQLKS
+430 INSQVLQLKS

-449 REKKEIDSSLVALEE
+449 KEKKEIDSSLVALEE
-464 EKEKLEKEKVTTL
+464 EKEKLEKEKITTL

-509 STHHVT
+509 SSHHVT
-515 MDFSKTTSL
+515 MDFSKTSSL

-541 GKISEIIGTIT
+541 SDISKIIT
-552 ELTNRKSKLD
+552 STNLLINRKSKLD
-562 ILYEERVMIDSDY
+562 ILYEEKVMTDSDY

-580 KVENLTKEIE
+580 KVKSLTKEIE
-590 DKKKELQIIKEKEIS
+590 DKKKELQSIKEKGIF

-620 TLNLSREEK
+620 ILNLSREEK
-629 NLSNTKLETETI
+629 NLFNTKIETETI

-660 LENLED
+660 LESLED
-666 RKITLEENQEILEN
+666 RKITLEENQEILEK
-680 LEKKIKENLNLK
+680 LEKEIKENLNLK

-699 EDINSKLSI
+699 EDINSKLNI
-708 DNVEISKV
+708 DNVEISRV

-733 ISLLLEKYNFIDKED
+733 ISLLLEKYNFINKED

-754 KDSEKENLKKEIDG
+754 KENEKENLKKEIDG

-796 WQEIKDKKENLENSI
+796 WQDIKDKKENLENSI

-844 VSKKLA
+844 VSKKLS

>member
-1 MMRVRPIKL
+1 MRPIKL

-42 SGKSSILDAIILALY
+42 SGKSTILDAIILALY
-57 DEIPKE
+57 GEIPKE
-63 KELPSESEG
+63 KELSPTDEG

-77 NNSSDKMEIYFKF
+77 NNSSDKLEIYFKF
-90 ALDNDIFEISRKYAL
+90 ALGNDIFEINRKYGI
-105 GKTKGVDTLKKKEVL
+105 GKTKGVEVLKLKEVL
-120 MKKNN
+120 MKKND
-125 VIIAEKSTQ
+125 VIVAEKSTQ
-134 LKSYLDEEFGLSVDD
+134 LNEKLDEEFGLGVGD
-149 FMRTVVLPQGKF
+149 FVRTVVLPQGKF
-161 SEFLKL
+161 GEFLKL
-167 KGTDKKDSIARIFN
+167 RGEAKRKTIENIFN

-199 LEAEKKDWES
+199 LEAEKKEWES

-234 LLENLINEK
+234 LLENLTNEK

-262 YNSLLQEKKALE
+262 YSSLVQEKKSLE
-274 NLKEHI
+274 DLKEHI
-280 LSQQTILDKSSQ
+280 LSQQNILDKSSQ
-292 ADEIKEYISKNDDL
+292 ADEIKGYISKNDDL

-316 LKIYTISKEKL
+316 LKIYTTSKEKL
-327 EKQLNIIKAELL
+327 EKQLNIIKSELL

-349 TKKGAIDF
+349 TKKGTVDF
-357 DKRKYQKISSAYSDK
+357 DKGEYQKISNAYSDK

-383 KYKKDILHCEN
+383 KYRKDILYCEN
-394 QIAIYQEEIKALNFK
+394 QISIYQEEIKSLNSQ

-418 LLPNANEESLEE
+418 LLPNTNEESLED
-430 INSQILQLKS
+430 INSQVLQLKS

-449 REKKEIDSSLVALEE
+449 KEKKEIESSLVALEE
-464 EKEKLEKEKVTTL
+464 EKEKLEKEKITTL

-580 KVENLTKEIE
+580 KVESLTKEIE
-590 DKKKELQIIKEKEIS
+590 DKKQELQSIKEKGIS

-620 TLNLSREEK
+620 TLNLNREEK

-641 QKEIETISQNLD
+641 QKEIETINQNLD

-660 LENLED
+660 LESLED

-680 LEKKIKENLNLK
+680 LEKEIKENLNLK

-699 EDINSKLSI
+699 EDINSKLNI
-708 DNVEISKV
+708 DNVEISRV

-754 KDSEKENLKKEIDG
+754 KDSEKENLKKEIDE

-784 KNIDGRTLSDDQ
+784 KNINGRTLSDDQ

-811 TKLNIDISDTEKAL
+811 TKLNIDISDTEKSL

>member
-1 MMRVRPIKL
+1 MRPIKL

-42 SGKSSILDAIILALY
+42 SGKSTILDAIILALY
-57 DEIPKE
+57 GEIPKE
-63 KELPSESEG
+63 KELSPTDEG

-77 NNSSDKMEIYFKF
+77 NNSSDKLEIYFKF
-90 ALDNDIFEISRKYAL
+90 ALGNDIFEINRKYGI
-105 GKTKGVDTLKKKEVL
+105 GKTKGVEVLKLKEVL
-120 MKKNN
+120 MKKND
-125 VIIAEKSTQ
+125 VIVAEKSTQ
-134 LKSYLDEEFGLSVDD
+134 LNEKLDEEFGLGVGD
-149 FMRTVVLPQGKF
+149 FVRTVVLPQGKF
-161 SEFLKL
+161 GEFLKL
-167 KGTDKKDSIARIFN
+167 RGEAKRKTIENIFN
-181 MEEYGKKLKDRAN
+181 MEEYGKKLKDRSN

-199 LEAEKKDWES
+199 LEAEKKEWES

-222 KSCEKSLVDNKI
+222 KNCEKSLVDNKI
-234 LLENLINEK
+234 LLENLTNEK

-262 YNSLLQEKKALE
+262 YSSLVQEKKSLE
-274 NLKEHI
+274 DLKEHI
-280 LSQQTILDKSSQ
+280 LSQQNILDKSSQ
-292 ADEIKEYISKNDDL
+292 ADEIKGYISKNDDL

-316 LKIYTISKEKL
+316 LKIYTTSKEKL
-327 EKQLNIIKAELL
+327 EKQLNIIKSELL

-349 TKKGAIDF
+349 TKKGTVDF
-357 DKRKYQKISSAYSDK
+357 DKGEYQKISNAYSDK

-383 KYKKDILHCEN
+383 KYRKDILHCEN
-394 QIAIYQEEIKALNFK
+394 QISIYQEEIKSLNSQ

-418 LLPNANEESLEE
+418 LLPNTNEESLED
-430 INSQILQLKS
+430 INSQVLQLKS
-440 LLKTFEENQ
+440 LLKTFDENQ
-449 REKKEIDSSLVALEE
+449 KEKKEIDNSLVTLEE
-464 EKEKLEKEKVTTL
+464 DKEKLEKEKITTL

-509 STHHVT
+509 STHHVV
-515 MDFSKTTSL
+515 MDFSKTNL
-524 NLDKEIKN
+524 NIDKEIKN

-580 KVENLTKEIE
+580 KVESLTKEIE

-629 NLSNTKLETETI
+629 NLSNTKIETETI
-641 QKEIETISQNLD
+641 QKEIETISQALD

-660 LENLED
+660 LESLED
-666 RKITLEENQEILEN
+666 RKITLEENQEILEK
-680 LEKKIKENLNLK
+680 LEKEIKENLNLK

-699 EDINSKLSI
+699 EDINSKLNI
-708 DNVEISKV
+708 DNIEISKL
-716 TSDINHLS
+716 TININYLS

-754 KDSEKENLKKEIDG
+754 KDSEKENLKKEIDE

-811 TKLNIDISDTEKAL
+811 TKLNIDISDTEKSL

>member
-1 MMRVRPIKL
+1 M
-10 EIEGFQS
+10 
-17 FKERQIIDFE
+17 
-27 KLCECGIFGIFGETG
+27 T
-42 SGKSSILDAIILALY
+42 
-57 DEIPKE
+57 
-63 KELPSESEG
+63 
-72 LKNFL
+72 
-77 NNSSDKMEIYFKF
+77 
-90 ALDNDIFEISRKYAL
+90 
-105 GKTKGVDTLKKKEVL
+105 
-120 MKKNN
+120 
-125 VIIAEKSTQ
+125 
-134 LKSYLDEEFGLSVDD
+134 
-149 FMRTVVLPQGKF
+149 
-161 SEFLKL
+161 
-167 KGTDKKDSIARIFN
+167 
-181 MEEYGKKLKDRAN
+181 
-194 LEKKK
+194 
-199 LEAEKKDWES
+199 
-209 QKENIEWTSSEDI
+209 
-222 KSCEKSLVDNKI
+222 
-234 LLENLINEK
+234 
-243 KDFDIYYTEVN
+243 
-254 GLKNLLER
+254 
-262 YNSLLQEKKALE
+262 
-274 NLKEHI
+274 
-280 LSQQTILDKSSQ
+280 
-292 ADEIKEYISKNDDL
+292 
-306 EKNLLKSEND
+306 
-316 LKIYTISKEKL
+316 
-327 EKQLNIIKAELL
+327 
-339 ELDKTSEELE
+339 
-349 TKKGAIDF
+349 
-357 DKRKYQKISSAYSDK
+357 
-372 KIILSKEKTLE
+372 
-383 KYKKDILHCEN
+383 
-394 QIAIYQEEIKALNFK
+394 
-409 LENNQREIS
+409 
-418 LLPNANEESLEE
+418 
-430 INSQILQLKS
+430 
-440 LLKTFEENQ
+440 
-449 REKKEIDSSLVALEE
+449 
-464 EKEKLEKEKVTTL
+464 
-477 ENLETL
+477 
-483 EKEKIKN
+483 
-490 LAFELSKTLEEGKP
+490 
-504 CPVCG
+504 
-509 STHHVT
+509 
-515 MDFSKTTSL
+515 
-524 NLDKEIKN
+524 
-532 ISSKKDKLI
+532 
-541 GKISEIIGTIT
+541 
-552 ELTNRKSKLD
+552 
-562 ILYEERVMIDSDY
+562 DSDY
-575 NSIQS
+575 IFIQS
-580 KVENLTKEIE
+580 KVESLTKEIE
-590 DKKKELQIIKEKEIS
+590 DKKKELQSIKEKGIS

-629 NLSNTKLETETI
+629 NLFNTKIETETI
-641 QKEIETISQNLD
+641 QKEIENISQNLD

-660 LENLED
+660 LESLED

-680 LEKKIKENLNLK
+680 LEKEIKENLNLK

-699 EDINSKLSI
+699 EDINGKLNI
-708 DNVEISKV
+708 DNVEISRV

-754 KDSEKENLKKEIDG
+754 KDSEKENLKKEIDE

-784 KNIDGRTLSDDQ
+784 KNIGGRTLSDDQ

-811 TKLNIDISDTEKAL
+811 TKLNIDIFDTEKAL

>member
-1 MMRVRPIKL
+1 MRPIKL

-42 SGKSSILDAIILALY
+42 SGKSTILDAIILALY
-57 DEIPKE
+57 GEIPKE
-63 KELPSESEG
+63 KELSPTDEG

-90 ALDNDIFEISRKYAL
+90 ALGSDIFEINRKYGI
-105 GKTKGVDTLKKKEVL
+105 GKTKGVEVLKLKEVL
-120 MKKNN
+120 MKKND
-125 VIIAEKSTQ
+125 VIVAEKSTQ
-134 LKSYLDEEFGLSVDD
+134 LDEKLDEEFGLGVGD
-149 FMRTVVLPQGKF
+149 FVRTVVLPQGKF

-167 KGTDKKDSIARIFN
+167 RGEAKRKTIENIFN

-199 LEAEKKDWES
+199 LEAEKKEWES

-222 KSCEKSLVDNKI
+222 KNCEKSLVDNKI
-234 LLENLINEK
+234 LLENLTNEK

-262 YNSLLQEKKALE
+262 YNSLLQEKKSLE
-274 NLKEHI
+274 DLKEHI
-280 LSQQTILDKSSQ
+280 LSQQNILDKSSQ
-292 ADEIKEYISKNDDL
+292 ADEIKEYIFKNDDL

-316 LKIYTISKEKL
+316 LKTYTTSKEKL

-349 TKKGAIDF
+349 TKKGAVDF
-357 DKRKYQKISSAYSDK
+357 DKGEYQKISNAYSDK

-383 KYKKDILHCEN
+383 KYRKDILYCEN
-394 QIAIYQEEIKALNFK
+394 QISIYQEEIKSLNSK

-418 LLPNANEESLEE
+418 LLPNTNEESLEE
-430 INSQILQLKS
+430 INSQVLQLKS

-449 REKKEIDSSLVALEE
+449 KEKKEIDSSLLALEE
-464 EKEKLEKEKVTTL
+464 DKEKLEKEKITTL

-509 STHHVT
+509 STHHIT
-515 MDFSKTTSL
+515 MDFSKTNL

-541 GKISEIIGTIT
+541 GKISKIIGTIT
-552 ELTNRKSKLD
+552 ELINRKSKLD
-562 ILYEERVMIDSDY
+562 ILYEERVMTDSDY
-575 NSIQS
+575 IFVQS
-580 KVENLTKEIE
+580 KVESLTKEIE
-590 DKKKELQIIKEKEIS
+590 DKKKKLQSIKEKEIS

-629 NLSNTKLETETI
+629 NLSNTKIETETI
-641 QKEIETISQNLD
+641 QKEIENISQNLD

-660 LENLED
+660 LESLED
-666 RKITLEENQEILEN
+666 RKKTLEENQEILEK
-680 LEKKIKENLNLK
+680 LEKEIKENLNLK

-699 EDINSKLSI
+699 EDINGKLNM
-708 DNVEISKV
+708 DNVEISRV

-754 KDSEKENLKKEIDG
+754 KDSEKENLKKEIDE

-811 TKLNIDISDTEKAL
+811 TKLNIDISDTEKSL

-830 NLIKIQEIDKQLVK
+830 NLVKIQEIDKQLIK
-844 VSKKLA
+844 VSKKLS

>member
-1 MMRVRPIKL
+1 MRPIKL

-90 ALDNDIFEISRKYAL
+90 ALNNDIFEISRKYAL

-199 LEAEKKDWES
+199 LEAEKKEWES

-262 YNSLLQEKKALE
+262 YNSLLQEKKSLE
-274 NLKEHI
+274 DLREHI

-292 ADEIKEYISKNDDL
+292 ADEIKEYIFKNDDL

-316 LKIYTISKEKL
+316 LKTYTTSKEKL

-349 TKKGAIDF
+349 TKKGAVDF
-357 DKRKYQKISSAYSDK
+357 DKGEYQKISNAYSDK
-372 KIILSKEKTLE
+372 KIILAKEKTLE
-383 KYKKDILHCEN
+383 KYKKDTLHCEN
-394 QIAIYQEEIKALNFK
+394 QISIYQEEIKALNSK

-418 LLPNANEESLEE
+418 LLPNTDEESLEE
-430 INSQILQLKS
+430 INSQVLQLKS

-449 REKKEIDSSLVALEE
+449 KEKKEIESSLVALEE
-464 EKEKLEKEKVTTL
+464 GKEKLEKEKITTL

-580 KVENLTKEIE
+580 KVESLTKEIE

-629 NLSNTKLETETI
+629 NLSNTKIETETI
-641 QKEIETISQNLD
+641 QKEIETINQNLD

-660 LENLED
+660 LESLED
-666 RKITLEENQEILEN
+666 RKTTLEENQEILEK
-680 LEKKIKENLNLK
+680 LEKEIKENLNLK

-699 EDINSKLSI
+699 EDINGKLNI
-708 DNVEISKV
+708 DNIEISKL
-716 TSDINHLS
+716 TININYLS
-724 EQIKSNALN
+724 EHIKSNALN

-754 KDSEKENLKKEIDG
+754 KGSEKENLKKEIDE
-768 FNSNLTRVI
+768 FNNNFTRVT

-784 KNIDGRTLSDDQ
+784 KNIGGRTLSDDQ
-796 WQEIKDKKENLENSI
+796 WQEIKDKKETLENSI

-830 NLIKIQEIDKQLVK
+830 NLVKIQEIDKQLVK